1 MEVLEI
7 LKYTL
12 PALIVFF
19 TTFVIM
25 HQMIKKEQAREKL
38 ELVLQN
44 QKTITPIRL
53 QAYERLTLFMERI
66 TPDSLIMRVNKPG
79 MTCAQLHQE
88 LLQVIRAEY
97 EHNMSQQVY
106 ITSKAWEVV
115 KNARSGVVKL
125 VNTSAEKFK
134 PDEPAI
140 KLSKLILERTMEVVE
155 HPTQVAIKYLKSELS
170 EIF

>member
-7 LKYTL
+7 LKYTV

-25 HQMIKKEQAREKL
+25 RQMIMKEQAREKL

-44 QKTITPIRL
+44 QKPITPIRL
-53 QAYERLTLFMERI
+53 QAYERLTLFLERI
-66 TPDSLIMRVNKPG
+66 TPHSLIMRVNKPG
-79 MTCAQLHQE
+79 MTCAQLHQG
-88 LLQVIRAEY
+88 LLQAIRAEY

-106 ITSKAWEVV
+106 ISTKAWEVV
-115 KNARSGVVKL
+115 KNARSGVIKL

-134 PDEPAI
+134 PDEPAL
-140 KLSKLILERTMEVVE
+140 KLSTLILERSMEVE
-155 HPTQVAIKYLKSELS
+155 KHPTQVAIEFLKSELS